1 MSQCHN
7 LSVAVVVVVVV
18 VGHGGGVAEEIKEN
32 LLMYNLQC
40 CLLDLKTNMLPLI
53 QKHPCNR
60 STN

>member
-32 LLMYNLQC
+32 
-40 CLLDLKTNMLPLI
+40 
-53 QKHPCNR
+53 
-60 STN
+60 